1 MTSIRKDYIPLS
13 DFSGLES
20 GKGYNSITQSH
31 PILISRTKPHI
42 VKAGQRNVNVVPS
55 GILGQFGIFLEFLMN
70 SNTPDIEFVVEGY

>member
-1 MTSIRKDYIPLS
+1 MTPIRKDHIFLS

-20 GKGYNSITQSH
+20 
-31 PILISRTKPHI
+31 ILISRTKPLI

-55 GILGQFGIFLEFLMN
+55 GILCQCGIFLEFLMN